1 MGVPTSAGSAS
12 RREKEFPSGG
22 GQARPSGEA
31 SSSFFVA
38 YPFRVR
44 RCCQAL
50 VTRSDTRVRVGEGV
64 LAPRWGWVCM
74 GDGTQRLR
82 AGLSS
87 GGPPG
92 LGPRLGKIQSCRG
105 VSESDPVLPCEFSI
119 PIPIPTRVA
128 RRCRA
133 GSSFAGGVSGRM
145 LRMLQPPHVV
155 SLSNVNPRSASRLY
169 LLKSLRD
176 WGTSRRIL
184 IGNDPDSEQDSIG
197 GMAWRQSGE

>member
-1 MGVPTSAGSAS
+1 
-12 RREKEFPSGG
+12 
-22 GQARPSGEA
+22 
-31 SSSFFVA
+31 
-38 YPFRVR
+38 
-44 RCCQAL
+44 
-50 VTRSDTRVRVGEGV
+50 
-64 LAPRWGWVCM
+64 
-74 GDGTQRLR
+74 
-82 AGLSS
+82 
-87 GGPPG
+87 
-92 LGPRLGKIQSCRG
+92 
-105 VSESDPVLPCEFSI
+105 
-119 PIPIPTRVA
+119 VA